1 MTVQNPLREAIT
13 SGRFFYMVELVA
25 SARLTEEKLME
36 MAEALGK
43 VPGIVAGGVTSWAG
57 GNAGHDPIQIAKG
70 IKERGLTP
78 NVHLT
83 CVSNDRQQA
92 VRALEE
98 LHASGIHNVFTIT
111 GDHPQAGKLKKE
123 DLAPLS
129 GFDLDSV
136 QMVELVSE
144 MKKAGF
150 PFFNSAAVSPFK
162 YTEADCVYQYLK
174 LEKKIAMGA
183 DFAITQLGYDAKKF
197 RELKRYLDERGL
209 KTPVLGNVYLL
220 NAPASRK
227 FAKGEPPGCWA
238 SETLRDI
245 IQEEAKAEDKG
256 RAVRMERA
264 AKMVAILRGLGY
276 AGAYLGGD
284 HDAERLQW
292 VIERSEEIADRW
304 EEFAEEISY
313 GPKGGFYFFEQQKT
327 EAPALGAKVR
337 MYDVM
342 NSMAL
347 AHKPGIRR
355 SVFGAVMRFFD
366 GSEGRAKALEH
377 AEFVFKESAFGC
389 QACGNC
395 VLGEMEYVCPMTCP
409 KNLRNGPCG
418 GPLNGMC
425 EVTPEQPCI
434 WVEVYNRAK
443 ARGNVE
449 ELKTYIPP
457 RVPELA
463 GTSSYINF
471 YLGRDNRPENQR
483 PLVQISGVAQQGS
496 VKLEA
501 AASEKG

>member
-1 MTVQNPLREAIT
+1 
-13 SGRFFYMVELVA
+13 MVELVA
-25 SARLTEEKLME
+25 SARLTEEKLMDIAGE
-36 MAEALGK
+36 LAQ
-43 VPGIVAGGVTSWAG
+43 VPGLVAGGVTSWAG
-57 GNAGHDPIQIAKG
+57 GSAGHDPIVIAKG

-83 CVSNDRQQA
+83 CVSNNREQA
-92 VRALEE
+92 IAALKE
-98 LHASGIHNVFTIT
+98 LHASDIHNVFTIT

-136 QMVELVSE
+136 QLVELVSE
-144 MKKAGF
+144 FKKAGY
-150 PFFNSAAVSPFK
+150 PFFDSVAVSPFK
-162 YTEADCVYQYLK
+162 YTEPDCVYQYLK
-174 LEKKIAMGA
+174 LEKKFAAGA
-183 DFAITQLGYDAKKF
+183 DFAITQLGYDSRKF
-197 RELKRYLDERGL
+197 RELKQYLDERGI
-209 KTPVLGNVYLL
+209 KKPVLGNVYIL
-220 NAPASRK
+220 NAPAARK

-256 RAVRMERA
+256 LAARLERA
-264 AKMVAILRGLGY
+264 AKMVAVLRGLGY
-276 AGAYLGGD
+276 AGAYIGGD
-284 HDAERLQW
+284 HDAARIRQ

-313 GPKGGFYFFEQQKT
+313 GPPGGYYHYA
-327 EAPALGAKVR
+327 APAKPAPTLDLKVR
-337 MYDVM
+337 IYDVL

-347 AHKPGIRR
+347 AHKPGLRR
-355 SVFGAVMRFFD
+355 TVFGGIMRWFD
-366 GSEGRAKALEH
+366 KSPGRAEALER
-377 AEFVFKESAFGC
+377 AELSFKKSAFGC

-434 WVEVYNRAK
+434 WVDVYNRAK
-443 ARGNVE
+443 ARGNLA

-463 GTSSYINF
+463 NTSSYINF
-471 YLGRDNRPENQR
+471 YLGRDSRPEHPQ
-483 PLVQISGVAQQGS
+483 PLVQIRLAGGAQETTGIRPSPQTNG
-496 VKLEA
+496 
-501 AASEKG
+501 